1 MRKTRLRRHVLFF
14 GTILLSFGGHGC
26 SPGEDAATRWEPE
39 VRPGEFLL
47 LDGRSPSTGEVV
59 IPLVNLWDQPASL
72 DDGAR
77 VVNKV
82 PHGTRVQVL
91 AVTRVDQ
98 VFYYYV
104 RPPSG
109 VDGWVIF
116 RLVRREL

>member
-1 MRKTRLRRHVLFF
+1 MKLKRHVLLF
-14 GTILLSFGGHGC
+14 GAILLSLGGHGC
-26 SPGEDAATRWEPE
+26 SFSEDAATKLEAE
-39 VRPGEFLL
+39 VRPGEFLF

-59 IPLVNLWDQPASL
+59 IPLVNLWDQPASF

-77 VVNKV
+77 VINKV

-91 AVTRVDQ
+91 AVERIDR

-109 VDGWVIF
+109 VEGWVIF